1 MHAKC
6 IVTFYTVL
14 LYIALQVGEG
24 TGAELECSQV
34 LPKRAGDPLAP
45 DFSAQRSH
53 WAQQKHSN
61 SRFHSFMRKVTQVFH
76 ELLEIFGD

>member
-34 LPKRAGDPLAP
+34 LPKRVGDPLAP